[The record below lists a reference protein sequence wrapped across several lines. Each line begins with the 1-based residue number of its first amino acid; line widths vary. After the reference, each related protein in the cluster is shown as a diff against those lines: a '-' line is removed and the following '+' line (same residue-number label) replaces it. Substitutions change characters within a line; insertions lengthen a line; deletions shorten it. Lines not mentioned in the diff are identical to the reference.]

1 MEMEREME
9 TTMRKKIICAIMI
22 FALAALSACGARKD
36 TDNGKEQGLAGFTE
50 PEEDSTGRLLLDDFG
65 ERMGKDPDQTA
76 LKLAEGI
83 ISNEAI
89 PFMGM
94 AMEAE
99 SGFLSGFTEEIT
111 GFREAAVFG
120 PQISTIPFVG
130 YIFVL
135 EEGSDVASFAEN
147 LKEKSDPAWNICTE
161 ADQTVIDYYGNTVF
175 FLMCPES
182 LEG

>member
-1 MEMEREME
+1 
-9 TTMRKKIICAIMI
+9 MRKKIICAVLVLV
-22 FALAALSACGARKD
+22 LAALSACGAGKD
-36 TDNGKEQGLAGFTE
+36 KNNPQKQGLAGFTE
-50 PEEDSTGRLLLDDFG
+50 PKEDSMGKLLLDDFG
-65 ERMGKDPDQTA
+65 ERMEKDPDQTA

-83 ISNEAI
+83 ISNKVI

-99 SGFLSGFTEEIT
+99 PGFLSGFSEEIT

-135 EEGSDVASFAEN
+135 EDSADVKSFAEN

-182 LEG
+182 LEE